1 MYIHMQANIKTHD
14 VHVCTCIYNVHV
26 CMYNVHVCMY
36 NVHVCMYN
44 VHVCMYNVH
53 VCMNSVHIVYW
64 EEFLKLQL
72 LTCLQTRGIA
82 VLLYG
87 QP

>member
-1 MYIHMQANIKTHD
+1 MCVGTYMYMTVYIQCGSYID
-14 VHVCTCIYNVHV
+14 
-26 CMYNVHVCMY
+26 
-36 NVHVCMYN
+36 
-44 VHVCMYNVH
+44 
-53 VCMNSVHIVYW
+53 VYW

-82 VLLYG
+82 VLLCG